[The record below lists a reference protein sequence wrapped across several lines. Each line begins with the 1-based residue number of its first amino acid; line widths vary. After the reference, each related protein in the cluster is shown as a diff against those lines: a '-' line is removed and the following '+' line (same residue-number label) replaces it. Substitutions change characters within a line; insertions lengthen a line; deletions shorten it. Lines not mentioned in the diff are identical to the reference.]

1 MLINRRELIRSTA
14 LGSTS
19 LALTPSF
26 NHLMAEDAIP
36 NEGPP
41 HRFIFIRKSNGNLTK
56 QFPYL
61 PSLRR
66 NSKST
71 RKKKHLK
78 STLQSMN
85 YQSGLP
91 A

>member
-36 NEGPP
+36 NED
-41 HRFIFIRKSNGNLTK
+41 
-56 QFPYL
+56 
-61 PSLRR
+61 LRIALSSFA
-66 NSKST
+66 NP
-71 RKKKHLK
+71 
-78 STLQSMN
+78 M
-85 YQSGLP
+85 GI
-91 A
+91 

>member
-19 LALTPSF
+19 LAITPSF

-56 QFPYL
+56 QFSL
-61 PSLRR
+61 PSFSSEEL
-66 NSKST
+66 KKHE
-71 RKKKHLK
+71 KKKHLK